1 MDGDQMMPGE
11 QVLVETHG
19 VQVQLVSP
27 QVLAMMVTK
36 KRKVASN
43 VVKKVTCRV
52 NAPILAK
59 NVLKEAVS
67 IAAKKGIA
75 KPIVQIHQ
83 KKGVV
88 IKDVSNAAKKGIT
101 KQTVPKQETEEDPIR
116 ASNVNQ
122 PNIWRKTA
130 NCLTNVEIVNKKVI

>member
-1 MDGDQMMPGE
+1 MDGDQTMPGE
-11 QVLVETHG
+11 QVPVETHG

-27 QVLAMMVTK
+27 QVLAMKVRK

-52 NAPILAK
+52 NAPILAR
-59 NVLKEAVS
+59 NVLKEDAS
-67 IAAKKGIA
+67 IVVKKDIA
-75 KPIVQIHQ
+75 KPIVRIQP

-88 IKDVSNAAKKGIT
+88 IKDVLNAAKKGIA
-101 KQTVPKQETEEDPIR
+101 KQTALKQETEEDPIR
-116 ASNVNQ
+116 ASNASQ
-122 PNIWRKTA
+122 PNIWRKTV